1 MKKPVQPATYNGL
14 ASTMQEL
21 AAHDKYRA
29 DMAKYEAFLAKKAK
43 RNKAARARKVEKVAK
58 LQQIVKTSNRTIEYT
73 REEWLMTAIQLLRPM
88 FLERGYQIPEKVKA
102 TVGFPSSG
110 GRGKTIGEC
119 HCHSASADNTVE
131 MFISPVN
138 AQPQRILDILVH
150 ELGHAVLGVKEGHRN
165 RFRKFCKVMELEGKP
180 THTTSGE
187 PFRKLF
193 AHVLADLGPIP
204 HAALTAT
211 AKKRQKGRNLKVEC
225 PCCGFKF
232 RASKQ
237 PLLDGS
243 ALDSQGRYVRCP
255 MPDCYEE
262 DKEAAWSELIK
273 MRPTRIYLDIED
285 DGEGGEEDGESHG
298 QDDRD
303 HKDAYGD
310 MD

>member
-1 MKKPVQPATYNGL
+1 MKKPNPAKYGL
-14 ASTMQEL
+14 RTNEYGEYVADSAVPEFD
-21 AAHDKYRA
+21 AFREACVKYRQ
-29 DMAKYEAFLAKKAK
+29 FLDGKAK
-43 RNKAARARKVEKVAK
+43 RNKAARARKVKKVAQ
-58 LQQIVKTSNRTIEYT
+58 LQQLVKTSNRTIDYT

-138 AQPQRILDILVH
+138 ADPQRILDVLVH

-243 ALDSQGRYVRCP
+243 ALDSQGRYIFCP
-255 MPDCYEE
+255 MPGCESPDLAEIASHQA
-262 DKEAAWSELIK
+262 DRLKVMK
-273 MRPTRIYLDIED
+273 QTKIYLDIEAD
-285 DGEGGEEDGESHG
+285 EEPKEGDEEE
-298 QDDRD
+298 
-303 HKDAYGD
+303 
-310 MD
+310 

>member
-29 DMAKYEAFLAKKAK
+29 DMARYEAFLAKKAK

-58 LQQIVKTSNRTIEYT
+58 LQQIVKTSNRTIDYT

-119 HCHSASADNTVE
+119 HCHSASADDTVE

-138 AQPQRILDILVH
+138 ADPQRILDILVH

-243 ALDSQGRYVRCP
+243 AMDLRGRFVECP
-255 MPDCYEE
+255 IPDCV
-262 DKEAAWSELIK
+262 DNQRDPLSGAVKLVRTK
-273 MRPTRIYLDIED
+273 IYLDIEMEGEEPK
-285 DGEGGEEDGESHG
+285 DGEGDEEE
-298 QDDRD
+298 
-303 HKDAYGD
+303 
-310 MD
+310 